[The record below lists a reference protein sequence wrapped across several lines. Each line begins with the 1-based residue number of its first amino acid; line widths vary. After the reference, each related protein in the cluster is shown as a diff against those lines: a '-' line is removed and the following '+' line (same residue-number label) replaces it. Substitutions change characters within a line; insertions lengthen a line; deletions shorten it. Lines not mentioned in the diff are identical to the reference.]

1 MDNVKL
7 RELLVSLQGKFEQT
21 AMPAGDKLR
30 ALHTLSAMA
39 DHVDLGTTKTPHAR
53 AQAARL
59 FEFVRA
65 VPAAYGLAQHYPE
78 LFESTQ
84 DSQR

>member
-1 MDNVKL
+1 
-7 RELLVSLQGKFEQT
+7 
-21 AMPAGDKLR
+21 MPAGDKLR
-30 ALHTLSAMA
+30 ALHTLSVMA
-39 DHVDLGTTKTPHAR
+39 DHVELGTTTTPHAR